1 MSSKPAE
8 VPRYEKRELEVGA
21 TPGLTAL
28 PTSKRQKLKHRQEN
42 FPPSFWDNLSQLY
55 LTTRSLREF
64 DRRTVWPST
73 PKQPDLTGAAQID
86 SNQLVQFAKEGGPD
100 LKDLRGFQCSGIE
113 QSDLD
118 REAMPK
124 QKSTAPKTSAYD
136 PQFEQHLIDHG
147 CYPMYY
153 PSAAAS
159 FAARP
164 KNFAAIL
171 ASLQKPTTSSSALTE
186 QQFHKFLDRNR
197 VAATESETMSGE
209 IRNLAGEKHDSA
221 RENVLFNNLVGLIM
235 DKKGEESTLSGPRVD
250 SYEGNSP
257 TDLDASIRESLSA
270 YIVPSSDTTR
280 PCLPNFFLEAK
291 GKKGDSDVVM
301 RQAWHDGCLGARGV
315 HELRAW
321 IDPDTL
327 EDNNAYT
334 LACTYEPGN
343 ATLIVYT
350 IHPHI
355 SNNKNHRRISSM
367 PNRHYEY
374 IMSQL
379 DVVNMRKSPASF
391 IEGMR
396 LYENARLW
404 AKEQRDDLYAAANL
418 KAKSKEPAFA
428 GSGSQESSDELGMDG
443 ASG

>member
-1 MSSKPAE
+1 MSSKPTE
-8 VPRYEKRELEVGA
+8 VSRYQKRELEIEE
-21 TPGLTAL
+21 TPGFTAL
-28 PTSKRQKLKHRQEN
+28 PTSKRQKLKHQQEN
-42 FPPSFWDNLSQLY
+42 FPPSFWDSLSRLF
-55 LTTRSLREF
+55 LTSRSLREF
-64 DRRTVWPST
+64 DRRTVWPSL
-73 PKQPDLTGAAQID
+73 PKQPHLTGVAQID
-86 SNQLVQFAKEGGPD
+86 SSKLVEFAKEGGPD
-100 LKDLRGFQCSGIE
+100 LKDLRGFQCPEIE
-113 QSDLD
+113 RSDLE

-124 QKSTAPKTSAYD
+124 KKSTAPKTSAYD
-136 PQFEQHLIDHG
+136 PQFQQHLIDHG
-147 CYPMYY
+147 CYPTYY

-164 KNFAAIL
+164 KNFAAIF
-171 ASLQKPTTSSSALTE
+171 ASLQKPTTSSSTLTE
-186 QQFHKFLDRNR
+186 QQFLKFLDQNN
-197 VAATESETMSGE
+197 VAASELETMSGE
-209 IRNLAGEKHDSA
+209 IRNLAGEKRDST

-235 DKKGEESTLSGPRVD
+235 DKKGKESTISGPRVD
-250 SYEGNSP
+250 SYDGNSP
-257 TDLDASIRESLSA
+257 TDLDASVREALSP
-270 YIVPSSDTTR
+270 YIVPSTDTTR

-350 IHPHI
+350 IHPHRS
-355 SNNKNHRRISSM
+355 SNQKHRRISSM
-367 PNRHYEY
+367 PHRRYEY

-379 DVVNMRKSPASF
+379 DVVNMRKSSASF

-404 AKEQRDDLYAAANL
+404 AKEQRDQLYAAANL
-418 KAKSKEPAFA
+418 KAKSKEPAFM

-443 ASG
+443 ACG